1 LSIGDKSAATH
12 YAGAIAF
19 DIVEAGPER
28 AVATMPVTASML
40 NPFGTVHAGAM
51 IWFADVTATVCAI
64 GDPASVGPDG
74 KGFPLA
80 VDLHTVLA
88 ANQRDGLL
96 TATSTPVRRGR
107 NLIVIRTEVTGE
119 GGRLLISMTTTHIP
133 AR

>member
-1 LSIGDKSAATH
+1 MSAEDRFSATRFE
-12 YAGAIAF
+12 GGLAF

-28 AVATMPVTASML
+28 AVAKMPVTPAML

-64 GDPASVGPDG
+64 GETEIGPKG
-74 KGFPLA
+74 EGFPLA

-88 ANQRDGLL
+88 ANQRDGVL
-96 TATSTPVRRGR
+96 TATAMPVRRGR
-107 NLIVIRTEVTGE
+107 SLIVIRTEVTGE
-119 GGRLLISMTTTHIP
+119 GGRMLISMTTTHVP